1 MVDGSSVSIGQN
13 ATVNRP
19 GSLSANSTYA
29 RPVSRSRARARCAG
43 SVSRTPS
50 SRRCIACSS
59 WADASEAIS
68 ASSSSRSAKCR
79 YAALCDT
86 PVRRATSRSTTP
98 SGPLARASSA
108 PASTSAARR
117 LPWWYGFVGGH
128 GTIIAIDVDTG
139 YINVDTVYMRSKL
152 PVLLTVCAAVL
163 AINLDT
169 TIVNV
174 ALPSISTD
182 LEAGTRSLQW
192 IVDGYNLA
200 FAALVLAAGSL
211 SDRFGRRPAL
221 ILGLVAFAG
230 ASMVGA
236 LVDSSGALIAA
247 RVAMGM
253 SAAVIFPTTL
263 SIISNTFRERR
274 ERAAA
279 LGVWGAVVG
288 IGVAAGPVVGGLLL
302 EHFAWG
308 SVFWALVPLAL
319 VTAAAAYVLVPESRD
334 PAVPPLDM
342 PGLVLSIAMLSA
354 LVYTIIEAPAHGWA
368 SAHTIGGFALSALL
382 LLVFVSV
389 ERRTTHPMLDLNLFR
404 DRRFSAASG
413 AVTVT
418 FFALFGFIFLIT
430 QYFQFVRGY
439 GTLSTGARIL
449 PVALSIAVASVVG
462 ALLAPRI
469 GTKVVVTSGLVLFGT
484 SFVWISTV
492 AVDASYA
499 TTIVPQMVMMGLGMG
514 FISTPAT
521 ESILQVLPPSRAGVG
536 SAVND
541 ATRELGGTLGVAV
554 VGSVF
559 SSVYAAHLADGA
571 WSRLPGGALARGA
584 GLGRRS
590 NLDGGR
596 SAGSSARR
604 CRTRS

>member
-1 MVDGSSVSIGQN
+1 
-13 ATVNRP
+13 
-19 GSLSANSTYA
+19 
-29 RPVSRSRARARCAG
+29 
-43 SVSRTPS
+43 
-50 SRRCIACSS
+50 
-59 WADASEAIS
+59 
-68 ASSSSRSAKCR
+68 
-79 YAALCDT
+79 
-86 PVRRATSRSTTP
+86 
-98 SGPLARASSA
+98 
-108 PASTSAARR
+108 
-117 LPWWYGFVGGH
+117 
-128 GTIIAIDVDTG
+128 
-139 YINVDTVYMRSKL
+139 MRSKL

-182 LEAGTRSLQW
+182 LDAGTRALQW

-211 SDRFGRRPAL
+211 SDRYGRRPAL
-221 ILGLVAFAG
+221 ILGLVGFAA

-236 LVDSSGALIAA
+236 VVDSSGALIAA

-253 SAAVIFPTTL
+253 AAAVIFPTTL

-288 IGVAAGPVVGGLLL
+288 IGVAAGPVTGGVLL

-319 VTAAAAYVLVPESRD
+319 VTAVAAYVLVPESRD
-334 PAVPPLDM
+334 PAVPRLDL
-342 PGLVLSIAMLSA
+342 PGLGLSVAMLSA
-354 LVYTIIEAPAHGWA
+354 LVYTIIEAPEHGWA
-368 SAHTIGGFALSALL
+368 SARTVGGFAVSALL
-382 LLVFVSV
+382 VLLFVAV
-389 ERRTTHPMLDLNLFR
+389 ERRTADKGGHPMLDLGLFR

-439 GTLSTGARIL
+439 GALSTGARIL
-449 PVALSIAVASVVG
+449 PVALSIAAASVVG
-462 ALLAPRI
+462 ALLAPRV
-469 GTKVVVTSGLVLFGT
+469 GTKLVVTSGLVLFGT
-484 SFVWISTV
+484 SFLWISTV

-499 TTIVPQMVMMGLGMG
+499 TVIVPQMVLMGLGMG

-521 ESILQVLPPSRAGVG
+521 ESILLVLPPARAGVG

-559 SSVYAAHLADGA
+559 SSVYAGHLAEGA
-571 WSRLPGGALARGA
+571 WSRMPAGVLERAQDSVGAATSIAAGQPQLAQALQDAFMTGLHTSSLVVGLLCIVGAVVGAFALPGRVTHVPDDAPAVPEPVA
-584 GLGRRS
+584 
-590 NLDGGR
+590 
-596 SAGSSARR
+596 A
-604 CRTRS
+604 